1 MDGKR
6 GCRICDRNAMH
17 EVITMT
23 KQSVLLVEDEQN
35 VSKFIQLELEHEGYQ
50 VTTANDGEQAFS
62 CFQDQEWDL
71 ILLDWMLPKL
81 DGLEVCR
88 RIRKTSNVPVI
99 ILTARDYVGDKIAG
113 LDRGADDYITKPFE
127 IEELLARMRAV
138 MRRSHSA
145 EEEKSQ
151 DKLILGNL
159 VVDLKSRQVTR
170 EGESIELTQ
179 REFDLLVFLM
189 KHQGEALSREWLLS
203 AVWGYD
209 FAGETNVVD
218 VYIRYL
224 RNKIDRDYEPKL
236 IQTVRGI
243 GYMLRSS

>member
-1 MDGKR
+1 
-6 GCRICDRNAMH
+6 
-17 EVITMT
+17 MT